1 MKATVITIITII
13 SLFLLNVSNV
23 HGQVQTSTPSK
34 PSPKYNRLAVGVK
47 ASHLYDLKFKP
58 NKTLDNGFIAED
70 MKGLNGSKTKLDLS
84 FGIDVSYFF
93 SPLFSL
99 DASFDMGKMT
109 GSGNVEYYESN
120 VQFYTLGANI
130 NLKRS
135 LRTEPYKLVPYFRVS
150 IANARY
156 DVERKFIEDN
166 ITYSSIKDNCLQ
178 VGFGGGIRYHLS
190 HNLHLNLMTEF
201 VTSYTDAWDGY
212 DYADGNDHMI
222 KTTLGLR
229 YTFGRNNH
237 VDKGLAWQDRRV
249 DDLVAGTDQTEAI
262 NKTLQALS
270 DSLRIMRESLATVK
284 NELNDRMARENAD
297 LDRDGVLDRN
307 DICPDVY
314 GPTYNN
320 GCPDTTKA
328 KPAPVAAVAV
338 NPSAPSTGKP
348 TTAKSPQ
355 QGSGMGNI
363 DLAQVKKML
372 LIELNTIKF
381 PSGQATLDEQAL
393 DILHKTAVIME
404 NNPNFK
410 LIALGYTDTEGKDEV
425 NMRLSKLRA
434 SAVVNYLAKIG
445 VPKNQLEMRAMG
457 KANPVDKRNTNKAK
471 ANNRRVEFLVET
483 L

>member
-1 MKATVITIITII
+1 MLIT
-13 SLFLLNVSNV
+13 LFLLEVSNSN
-23 HGQVQTSTPSK
+23 GQVQTGSTPK

-58 NKTLDNGFIAED
+58 NKVLDNGFIAED

-130 NLKRS
+130 DLKRS

-190 HNLHLNLMTEF
+190 NNLHLNLMTEF

-222 KTTLGLR
+222 KTTIGLR
-229 YTFGRNNH
+229 YTIGKNNH
-237 VDKGLAWQDRRV
+237 VDRGLAWQDRRV
-249 DDLVAGTDQTEAI
+249 DDLVAGTDQTATI

-284 NELNDRMARENAD
+284 NELNDRIARENAD
-297 LDRDGVLDRN
+297 LDKDGVLDRN

-320 GCPDTTKA
+320 GCPDTTKV
-328 KPAPVAAVAV
+328 KPAPVASSTS
-338 NPSAPSTGKP
+338 PSTPSTGK
-348 TTAKSPQ
+348 ASPVKPQ
-355 QGSGMGNI
+355 PGSGMGNV

-381 PSGQATLDEQAL
+381 PTGQATLDEQAL

-410 LIALGYTDTEGKDEV
+410 LIALGYTDAEGKDAV
-425 NMRLSKLRA
+425 NMRLSKQRA

-457 KANPVDKRNTNKAK
+457 KANPIDKRKTNRAK